1 MSKKRVYVAGPLN
14 APATEYIVNCHKMC
28 VIAEA
33 IRRRGFSV
41 YVPCLDYMMGL
52 LTGTYTYDDYFD
64 NSQPWLEVADAVF
77 FISGW
82 KKSKGCVRENTLAEK
97 KGVPTFEII
106 SDMVGYF
113 ENLEHA

>member
-1 MSKKRVYVAGPLN
+1 MSKKRIYVAGPLN
-14 APATEYIVNCHKMC
+14 GMAVDYIKNCHKMC

-52 LTGTYTYDDYFD
+52 LTGTYTYEDYFD
-64 NSQPWLEVADAVF
+64 NSQPWLVASDAVF

-82 KKSKGCVRENTLAEK
+82 KKSKGCVREHTLAEK
-97 KGVPTFEII
+97 ERIPTFETI
-106 SDMVGYF
+106 SAMVAHF
-113 ENLEHA
+113 EEGK